1 MLTMINPL
9 SPEAVRLP
17 VLTFRLG
24 TQHYALLIED
34 VIEVVAMVEF
44 MNLPDSTA
52 EVPGVINRH
61 GGVLPLI
68 DLRAVFKQPVSPV
81 TSASV
86 FIVAEGGGKQM
97 GLLVDEVQQ
106 VDYMDALQMS
116 DAPTSSRYVHGII
129 SHKDQMISIIAL
141 PSLLAAFLTSMSD
154 QEVN

>member
-1 MLTMINPL
+1 MGSPLIN
-9 SPEAVRLP
+9 ETVRLP

-24 TQHYALLIED
+24 TQQYALLIED
-34 VIEVVAMVEF
+34 VIEVVAMVEY

-61 GGVLPLI
+61 GTVLPLI
-68 DLRAVFKQPVSPV
+68 DLRAVFKQPGNPA
-81 TSASV
+81 TSDSV
-86 FIVAEGGGKQM
+86 FIVAEGGGRQI

-116 DAPTSSRYVHGII
+116 DAPTSSQFVHGII

-141 PSLLAAFLTSMSD
+141 PSLLAAFLSRT
-154 QEVN
+154 EVN